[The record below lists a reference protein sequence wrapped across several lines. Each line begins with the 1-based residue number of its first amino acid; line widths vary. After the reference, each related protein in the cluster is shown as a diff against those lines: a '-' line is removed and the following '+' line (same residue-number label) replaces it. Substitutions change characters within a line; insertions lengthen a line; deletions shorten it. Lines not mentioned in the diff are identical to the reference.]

1 MDRSRQNTDLVP
13 KMLRQ
18 YSSGRAVRRYV
29 SVSVFIVQFL
39 LTLLFLHVVHVV
51 HVVHKYSPMAQLDI
65 WETPSIL
72 IGIALLIAA
81 LSASYHALS
90 ASYHALVQHFILDR
104 MAGGHVRVMQM
115 MARIQA
121 LALRNFDEMG
131 QELQDVPTFNRVLR
145 THLDQVTDASE
156 KAATAIVER
165 INVVQES
172 MRQVLEEVARAKL
185 YSRDLS
191 TSMDDQISDNIQ
203 ALESLKSYQKA
214 RAQDISEAHHT
225 FELIISQVTSL
236 TPLAALI
243 QDVAKKI
250 NLVALNAAIE
260 AARAGEAGRGFSVV
274 AEEVRALAEQTGQAA
289 SKITQGIGA
298 VNRSIQD
305 ELNDRMD
312 TQLGEK
318 QIKEFGHIADQLK
331 DAGDNFHQLAKHV
344 IRFTQVLDQGSAA
357 VDTQILAMLSELQF
371 QDITRQQVEHVKVA
385 LDALDQC
392 VAQVCEQLPQA
403 LVQPLAMNRLTQAL
417 ESLFAGYAMDS
428 QRQAHQSVTGAGVAE
443 ATSARPKIELF

>member
-1 MDRSRQNTDLVP
+1 MVSPRQSSDLVP
-13 KMLRQ
+13 DMLQ
-18 YSSGRAVRRYV
+18 YSSGRALRKYV
-29 SVSVFIVQFL
+29 GAGVFVVQFL
-39 LTLLFLHVVHVV
+39 LILLFLQGVHF
-51 HVVHKYSPMAQLDI
+51 VHKHSTLSMLDI
-65 WETPSIL
+65 WENPYIV
-72 IGIALLIAA
+72 IGIALLMAA
-81 LSASYHALS
+81 LTFFYHALIQ
-90 ASYHALVQHFILDR
+90 YWVIDR
-104 MAGGHVRVMQM
+104 MDGSHVRSMQM

-121 LALRNFDEMG
+121 LALRNFDEVEQG
-131 QELQDVPTFNRVLR
+131 LQDMPTFNRVLR
-145 THLDQVTDASE
+145 THLGQVTDASE

-165 INVVQES
+165 INVIQGAL
-172 MRQVLEEVARAKL
+172 RQVLEEVARAKL
-185 YSRDLS
+185 YSQDLS
-191 TSMDDQISDNIQ
+191 SSMDGQVRENIE
-203 ALESLKSYQKA
+203 ALESLKSYQKS
-214 RAQDISEAHHT
+214 RAQDIREAHHT

-289 SKITQGIGA
+289 SKITQGIDA
-298 VNRSIQD
+298 VSHSIQD
-305 ELNDRMD
+305 ELNERMGINS
-312 TQLGEK
+312 GEK
-318 QIKEFGHIADQLK
+318 QLTEFGHIADQLK
-331 DAGDNFHQLAKHV
+331 QAGDNFHQLAKHV
-344 IRFTQVLDQGSAA
+344 IQFTQVLDQGSAA

-392 VAQVCEQLPQA
+392 AVQVCEQLPQA
-403 LVQPLAMNRLTQAL
+403 LVQPIAMSRLTQAL

-428 QRQAHQSVTGAGVAE
+428 QRQAHQSVTGGSVAE